1 MGRLNDLEGRAV
13 ASMEYV
19 NETHCAAHSIV
30 HVSKL
35 KIIFFS
41 LRLRPRP
48 VELYAI
54 NFQGQLL

>member
-30 HVSKL
+30 HVSKI
-35 KIIFFS
+35 KIFF
-41 LRLRPRP
+41 
-48 VELYAI
+48 
-54 NFQGQLL
+54 LLEITA